1 MLLNMY
7 ISTILYSLNYIFI
20 FIIITIIILY
30 GRRIDV
36 VLLSTEER
44 TTVFLF

>member
-1 MLLNMY
+1 MY
-7 ISTILYSLNYIFI
+7 THTNIHTPYSSHTPIYIYI
-20 FIIITIIILY
+20 YIYIYILY